1 MPIVY
6 ANASGNWTAA
16 GTWFSGSSQYTSPLG
31 NYPTSSD
38 IVYLNGKTV
47 TIDNTSLTSSFVVQS
62 IRATSAPI
70 SASGTLTLVNG
81 QVAISRTGSGASTVE
96 LNALGDRTTSSGF
109 FPGATSPFISVTS
122 PTTVSTIAIRGD
134 QQLITTVG
142 SLINF
147 TPVANSTVIR
157 EGVTYGS
164 SAASTYGINLS
175 NINLTCSVTGALI
188 GGIGSS
194 APALVN
200 SGGTILLFISGNL
213 TAQASAAVSVTANGA
228 ITITGSI
235 SASYNS
241 QGLIST
247 ARGQI
252 VNVKGNLVNYK
263 DFPAITAYQFSID
276 ASSSILY
283 MTQDSGQKSFQ
294 ASAADYPSVGDVRYG
309 VSFGGGTGT
318 MIVPSASLVLTSS
331 LYDAFSTVRGT
342 VTLPS
347 ASNVIQGTN
356 YGTSSLQWQ
365 TGSFQYPST
374 NRVLQGLT
382 YGYETGGVGNSLY
395 FVGTANTTS
404 SIAQAVV
411 NELSSSTNPVAVRL
425 QNASTLDVTGN
436 QISSYQV

>member
-1 MPIVY
+1 MPVVY

-38 IVYLNGKTV
+38 TVYLNGKTV

-62 IRATSAPI
+62 IRGTSAPV
-70 SASGTLTLVNG
+70 SASGTLTLING
-81 QVAISRTGSGASTVE
+81 QIAISRTGSGANAIE

-122 PTTVSTIAIRGD
+122 PTTISTIAIRGD
-134 QQLITTVG
+134 QQLVTTVG
-142 SLINF
+142 SFINF
-147 TPVANSTVIR
+147 LPVANSTVIR
-157 EGVTYGS
+157 EGITYGS
-164 SAASTYGINLS
+164 SAGSVSGMNLS
-175 NINLTCSVTGALI
+175 NLNLTCSVTGNLI

-194 APALVN
+194 SPALIN

-213 TAQASAAVSVTANGA
+213 TAQASAAVSMTAGGVT
-228 ITITGSI
+228 TITGSI
-235 SASYNS
+235 SASYNA

-247 ARGQI
+247 TRTQI
-252 VNVKGNLVNYK
+252 INVKGNLINYK

-276 ASSSILY
+276 ASSSISY
-283 MTQDSGQKSFQ
+283 MTQDAGQKQFQ
-294 ASAADYPSVGDVRYG
+294 ASTADYPTLGNVRAG

-331 LYDAFSTVRGT
+331 LYDASSTVRGT
-342 VTLPS
+342 VTLPT
-347 ASNVIQGTN
+347 ASTVIQGTN

-382 YGYETGGVGNSLY
+382 YGYETGGAGNPLY

-411 NELSSSTNPVAVRL
+411 NELSSSTNSVAVRL
-425 QNASTLDVTGN
+425 QNAATLDTTGN